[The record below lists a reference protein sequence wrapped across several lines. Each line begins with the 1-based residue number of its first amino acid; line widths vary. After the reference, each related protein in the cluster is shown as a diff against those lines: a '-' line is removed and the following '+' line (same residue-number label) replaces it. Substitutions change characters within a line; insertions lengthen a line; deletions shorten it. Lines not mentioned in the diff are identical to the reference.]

1 MEISSENSY
10 TIPAA
15 AILNIQNRFEQ
26 GAGLQLA
33 KLFLM
38 IDMINCINRAEHLVD
53 AKQLT
58 REVNEMTI
66 GVGCSKHD

>member
-1 MEISSENSY
+1 VEISSENSY
-10 TIPAA
+10 TAA
-15 AILNIQNRFEQ
+15 AILNIQNIGMNR